1 MKVHKTNL
9 DKCIVIEPEV
19 FSDHRGFFLETYQ
32 QNKYRDL
39 VGINENF
46 VQDNYSRAIKHVLR
60 GLHFQIKKP
69 QGKFISVIKGKIID
83 VAVDLRKKS
92 KTFGKH
98 FKIILSDKNC
108 TSIFIPEGFAHGFG
122 GLDNENI
129 IVYSCTNYRYQKGER
144 GLIWNDK
151 DLKINWGIKRPIL
164 SIKDKINLTFKE
176 YQNI

>member
-1 MKVHKTNL
+1 MKILKTPIKDL
-9 DKCIVIEPEV
+9 LII
-19 FSDHRGFFLETYQ
+19 
-32 QNKYRDL
+32 QNKKFDDNRGYFREL
-39 VGINENF
+39 LIEKKIKKNF
-46 VQDNYSRAIKHVLR
+46 CFNVVSVSKKNVIR

-83 VAVDLRKKS
+83 IAVDLRKKS

-122 GLDNENI
+122 GLDKENI

-144 GLIWNDK
+144 GLLWNDK
-151 DLKINWGIKRPIL
+151 DLKINWGIKKPIL
-164 SIKDKINLTFKE
+164 STKDQINLTFK
-176 YQNI
+176 

>member
-1 MKVHKTNL
+1 MKILKTPIKDLLIIKNKKFDDNRGYFREL
-9 DKCIVIEPEV
+9 LIEKKIKKNFCFNVVSVSKKNVI
-19 FSDHRGFFLETYQ
+19 
-32 QNKYRDL
+32 
-39 VGINENF
+39 
-46 VQDNYSRAIKHVLR
+46 R
-60 GLHFQIKKP
+60 GLHFQIRKP

-144 GLIWNDK
+144 GLLWNDK
-151 DLKINWGIKRPIL
+151 DLKINWGIKKPIL
-164 SIKDKINLTFKE
+164 SKKDKINLTFSE